1 MANESNKSEAQQ
13 ELDRKAQ
20 EIMVNPEL
28 QEMDYE
34 KGIDHAN
41 QVRELG
47 QIVVRDP
54 DRQPFNV
61 HFHWR
66 HRKP

>member
-1 MANESNKSEAQQ
+1 MAHKHKSETQQ
-13 ELDRKAQ
+13 NLDRKAQ
-20 EIMVNPEL
+20 EIMTRPEL

-34 KGIDHAN
+34 KDVEHAN

-47 QIVVRDP
+47 DIVVRDP

-61 HFHWR
+61 NFHWR